1 MSPAAPT
8 SKSAP
13 RDDEQRPLDFA
24 VIRRVFRYTK
34 PYGRLRTALIFLV
47 LTRAILM
54 PLVTWSI
61 AAVIS
66 GPIARQDMHWVGL
79 GVLGFLALAA
89 ITEIGF
95 VFRSRFAL
103 RLGEAVV
110 HDLRNE
116 IYAHLLSLPMSFFK
130 RTQVGR
136 LIGRVTSDVDS
147 VRVGVQDVAFV
158 SIVQAGNLIVS
169 AILMLYYDLKLFL
182 VVATMAPILWAMMR
196 HFRVKLSRAYRAQ
209 QESFSRVTATLAES
223 VNGIRE
229 IQGFVR
235 QDVNGGLFGQLIY
248 DHSKYN
254 MGAAKS
260 SAVFLPL
267 LEFNGQLFVAILL
280 VVGGYQAL
288 GHEVELKALIQF
300 LFLSNA
306 FFAAIPSLG
315 NQYNQ
320 ALTAMAGAE
329 RVFRLLDVKP
339 DWQDPPNAM
348 ELPPI
353 AGKVEFRQVSFG
365 YLPNQVVLSDL
376 NFVAEPGMTVALVG
390 LTGSGKSSVVNL
402 AAKLYLPTSGVV
414 LVDGHDIR
422 SVTGASLHRQI
433 ASVTQDNFLFSGTV
447 IENIRLARPAAS
459 DEEVRSAAEALGVR
473 DLIDDLPGGF
483 EARIGEKGSGLSLGQ
498 RQVICFVRAML
509 GDPRIL
515 ILDEATSSVD
525 AVTEARLQRA
535 LGKLLRGRTSFVV
548 AHRLSTIRH
557 ADLVLVLDRGQIVER
572 GTHAALLAHD
582 GRYAQMYRQFV
593 RSVHAGS

>member
-1 MSPAAPT
+1 MSLARSGP
-8 SKSAP
+8 KSTP
-13 RDDEQRPLDFA
+13 PDDEQRPLDFA
-24 VIRRVFRYTK
+24 VIRRVFSYTK
-34 PYGRLRTALIFLV
+34 PYRRLRNAQIFMV
-47 LTRAILM
+47 VTRAILT

-66 GPIARQDMHWVGL
+66 GPIARQDMHAVGL
-79 GVLGFLALAA
+79 GVAGFLALAA
-89 ITEIGF
+89 ITEVGF

-103 RLGEAVV
+103 QLGEAVV
-110 HDLRNE
+110 HDLRNQ

-136 LIGRVTSDVDS
+136 LIGRVTSDVDA

-158 SIVQAGNLIVS
+158 SIVQAGNLLVS
-169 AILMLYYDLKLFL
+169 AAFMLYYDWKLFV
-182 VVATMAPILWAMMR
+182 VVAAMAPILWAVIR
-196 HFRVKLSRAYRAQ
+196 HFRAKLSRAYRAQ
-209 QESFSRVTATLAES
+209 SESFSRVTATLAES

-229 IQGFVR
+229 IQGFAR

-267 LEFNGQLFVAILL
+267 LEFNGQLFLAILL

-300 LFLSNA
+300 LFLSTA
-306 FFAAIPSLG
+306 FFAAIPSIG

-339 DWQDPPNAM
+339 DWQDPPDAKD
-348 ELPPI
+348 LPPI
-353 AGKVEFRQVSFG
+353 AGKVEFRDVSFG
-365 YLPNQVVLSDL
+365 YVPNQVVLSEL
-376 NFVAEPGMTVALVG
+376 SFVAEPGMTVALVG
-390 LTGSGKSSVVNL
+390 FTGSGKSSVVNL
-402 AAKLYLPTSGVV
+402 AAKLYLPTKGAV

-422 SVTGASLHRQI
+422 GVTSASLHRQI
-433 ASVTQDNFLFSGTV
+433 GSVTQDNFLFSDTV
-447 IENIRLARPAAS
+447 LENIRLARPAAS
-459 DEEVRSAAEALGVR
+459 DEEVRLAAEALGIS

-483 EARIGEKGSGLSLGQ
+483 ETRVGENGSGLSLGQ
-498 RQVICFVRAML
+498 RQVICFARAML
-509 GDPRIL
+509 ADPRIL

-525 AVTEARLQRA
+525 AVTEARLQGA
-535 LGKLLRGRTSFVV
+535 LTKLLRGRTSFVV

-557 ADLVLVLDRGQIVER
+557 ADLVLVLDRGQVVER
-572 GTHAALLAHD
+572 GTHVALLAQD

-593 RSVHAGS
+593 SSVEAGS

>member
-1 MSPAAPT
+1 MSSAAP
-8 SKSAP
+8 KSMP
-13 RDDEQRPLDFA
+13 RDDEQQPLDFA
-24 VIRRVFRYTK
+24 VIRRVFSYTK
-34 PYGRLRTALIFLV
+34 PYRRLRNTLIFLV
-47 LTRAILM
+47 VTRAILT

-66 GPIARQDMHWVGL
+66 GPIARQDMLWVGR
-79 GVLGFLALAA
+79 GVAGFLALAA
-89 ITEIGF
+89 ITEVGF
-95 VFRSRFAL
+95 VFRSRYAL

-110 HDLRNE
+110 HDLRNQ

-169 AILMLYYDLKLFL
+169 AVLMLYYDWKLFL
-182 VVATMAPILWAMMR
+182 VVATMAPILWGMIR
-196 HFRVKLSRAYRAQ
+196 HFRAKLSRAYRAQ
-209 QESFSRVTATLAES
+209 SESFSRVTATLAES

-267 LEFNGQLFVAILL
+267 LEFNGQLFLAILL

-306 FFAAIPSLG
+306 FFAAIPSIG

-339 DWQDPPNAM
+339 DWQDPPDAT
-348 ELPPI
+348 ELPLI
-353 AGKVEFRQVSFG
+353 AGKVEFRDVSFG
-365 YLPNQVVLSDL
+365 YLPNQIVLSDL
-376 NFVAEPGMTVALVG
+376 SFVAEPGMTVALVG

-402 AAKLYLPTSGVV
+402 AAKLYLPTTGAV
-414 LVDGHDIR
+414 LIDGHDIR
-422 SVTGASLHRQI
+422 GVTGESLHRQI
-433 ASVTQDNFLFSGTV
+433 GSVTQDNFLFSGTV
-447 IENIRLARPAAS
+447 IENIRLARPEAS
-459 DEEVRSAAEALGVR
+459 DEAVRSAADALGIR

-483 EARIGEKGSGLSLGQ
+483 AARVGEKGSGLSLGQ
-498 RQVICFVRAML
+498 RQVICFARAML
-509 GDPRIL
+509 ADPRIL

-525 AVTEARLQRA
+525 AVTEARLQGA
-535 LGKLLRGRTSFVV
+535 LSKLLRGRTSFVV

-572 GTHAALLAHD
+572 GTHVALLAQD
-582 GRYAQMYRQFV
+582 GRYARMYRQFV
-593 RSVHAGS
+593 NSVEAG

>member
-1 MSPAAPT
+1 MSQTPL
-8 SKSAP
+8 S
-13 RDDEQRPLDFA
+13 RNDEQRPLDFA
-24 VIRRVFRYTK
+24 VIRRLYGYTR
-34 PYGRLRTALIFLV
+34 PYRSLRNTLVFLV
-47 LTRAILM
+47 VTRSLLT

-66 GPIARQDMHWVGL
+66 GPIARQDLHGTL
-79 GVLGFLALAA
+79 RGVVGFLALAA
-89 ITEIGF
+89 VTEIGF
-95 VFRSRFAL
+95 VYRARLAL

-158 SIVQAGNLIVS
+158 STVQAGNLLVS
-169 AILMLYYDLKLFL
+169 AAFMLYYDWQLFL
-182 VVATMAPILWAMMR
+182 VVATMAPILWGMIR
-196 HFRVKLSRAYRAQ
+196 HFRTKLSRAYRAL

-254 MGAAKS
+254 MGAARS
-260 SAVFLPL
+260 SAIFLPL
-267 LEFNGQLFVAILL
+267 LEFNGQLFLAILL

-288 GHEVELKALIQF
+288 NHQVGLQALIQF

-306 FFAAIPSLG
+306 FFAAIPNLG

-329 RVFRLLDVKP
+329 RVFGVLDVQP
-339 DWQDPPNAM
+339 DWRDPPDAIALP
-348 ELPPI
+348 ELR
-353 AGKVEFRQVSFG
+353 GKVEFRDVSFG
-365 YLPNQVVLSDL
+365 YLPTQTVLSNL

-390 LTGSGKSSVVNL
+390 FTGSGKSSIVNL
-402 AAKLYLPTSGVV
+402 AAKLYLPSSGAIF
-414 LVDGHDIR
+414 VDGHDLR
-422 SVTGASLHRQI
+422 GVTSESLHQQLG
-433 ASVTQDNFLFSGTV
+433 SVTQDNFLFSGSV
-447 IENIRLARPAAS
+447 IENIRLARPNAS
-459 DEEVRSAAEALGVR
+459 DEEVRAAASMLGVA
-473 DLIDDLPGGF
+473 DLIEDLPGGF
-483 EARIGEKGSGLSLGQ
+483 RAKVGEKGSGLSLGQ
-498 RQVICFVRAML
+498 RQVVCFVRAML
-509 GDPRIL
+509 ADPRIL

-525 AVTEARLQRA
+525 Q
-535 LGKLLRGRTSFVV
+535 TS
-548 AHRLSTIRH
+548 
-557 ADLVLVLDRGQIVER
+557 
-572 GTHAALLAHD
+572 
-582 GRYAQMYRQFV
+582 
-593 RSVHAGS
+593 

>member
-1 MSPAAPT
+1 VSKAAP
-8 SKSAP
+8 SRPS
-13 RDDEQRPLDFA
+13 RSEEQRPLDFS
-24 VIRRVFRYTK
+24 VIRRLYGYTK
-34 PYGRLRTALIFLV
+34 PFAGMRNALVFFV
-47 LTRAILM
+47 LTRAILT
-54 PLVTWSI
+54 PLITWSI

-66 GPIARQDMHWVGL
+66 GPIARQDLHGTMR
-79 GVLGFLALAA
+79 GVAGFLLLAA
-89 ITEIGF
+89 VTEVGF
-95 VFRSRFAL
+95 VYRARYAL

-110 HDLRNE
+110 HDLRNQ
-116 IYAHLLSLPMSFFK
+116 IYRHLLSLPMSFFK

-136 LIGRVTSDVDS
+136 LIGRVTSDVDA

-158 SIVQAGNLIVS
+158 STVQAGNLIVS
-169 AILMLYYDLKLFL
+169 AAFMLYYDWKLFL
-182 VVATMAPILWAMMR
+182 VVATMAPILWAIIR
-196 HFRVKLSRAYRAQ
+196 HFRAKLSQAYRAQ

-254 MGAAKS
+254 MGAARS

-267 LEFNGQLFVAILL
+267 LEFNGQLFLAILL

-288 GHEVELKALIQF
+288 SHDVELQALIQF

-306 FFAAIPSLG
+306 FFAAIPNLG

-329 RVFRLLDVKP
+329 RVFTLLDVKP
-339 DWQDPPNAM
+339 DWQDAPDAVA
-348 ELPPI
+348 LPPLT
-353 AGKVEFRQVSFG
+353 GKVEFRDVSFSYRPG
-365 YLPNQVVLSDL
+365 HQVLSEL

-390 LTGSGKSSVVNL
+390 FTGSGKSSVVNL
-402 AAKLYLPTSGVV
+402 AAKLYLPDSGAI
-414 LVDGHDIR
+414 LMDGHDLR
-422 SVTGASLHRQI
+422 AVTSESLHRQI

-447 IENIRLARPAAS
+447 MENIRLARPDAS
-459 DEEVRSAAEALGVR
+459 DEAVRQAAYALGVAH
-473 DLIDDLPGGF
+473 LITDLPGGF
-483 EARIGEKGSGLSLGQ
+483 QARIGEKGSGLSLGQ

-509 GDPRIL
+509 ADPRVL

-525 AVTEARLQRA
+525 ALTEATLQEA
-535 LGKLLRGRTSFVV
+535 LAKLLSGRTSFVV

-557 ADLVLVLDRGQIVER
+557 ADLVLVLDQGKIVER
-572 GTHAALLAHD
+572 GTHHELLSHN
-582 GRYAQMYRQFV
+582 GRYAAMYRQFV
-593 RSVHAGS
+593 SSVERA